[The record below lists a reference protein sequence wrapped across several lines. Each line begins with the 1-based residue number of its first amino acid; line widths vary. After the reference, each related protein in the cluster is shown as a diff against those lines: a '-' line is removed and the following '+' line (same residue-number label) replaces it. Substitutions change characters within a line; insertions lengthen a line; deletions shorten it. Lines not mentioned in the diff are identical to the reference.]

1 MTFSL
6 IRDCRLANEAG
17 SAIDCLVTFDALGE
31 VPFTATPNDVEEHG
45 RAIWAAI
52 QAGEGGEIAPYEPR
66 PEPPRLI
73 AKTTIYRRATDAEL
87 ALLEATVAALPL
99 RDRLLWQDADGGTVF
114 VADVE
119 PFFVQAVGAARAAA
133 LLAP

>member
-1 MTFSL
+1 MSL
-6 IRDCRLANEAG
+6 TMLSATYANEAATAAVVETVEAG
-17 SAIDCLVTFDALGE
+17 AVMLSETDTPSEWAQMLANLTPAPFVPPPSA
-31 VPFTATPNDVEEHG
+31 
-45 RAIWAAI
+45 
-52 QAGEGGEIAPYEPR
+52 
-66 PEPPRLI
+66 PRLI

-99 RDRLLWQDADGGTVF
+99 RDRLLWQDAEGGTVF

>member
-1 MTFSL
+1 MSLTFISAVFA
-6 IRDCRLANEAG
+6 DADDASAVVETQEAG
-17 SAIDCLVTFDALGE
+17 AVLLSVADTPEQWEEMLAAVTPA
-31 VPFTATPNDVEEHG
+31 PFV
-45 RAIWAAI
+45 
-52 QAGEGGEIAPYEPR
+52 APSP
-66 PEPPRLI
+66 PPRAI

-99 RDRLLWQDADGGTVF
+99 RDRLLWQDAEGGTVY

-119 PFFVQAVGAARAAA
+119 PFFVQAVGAPRAAA